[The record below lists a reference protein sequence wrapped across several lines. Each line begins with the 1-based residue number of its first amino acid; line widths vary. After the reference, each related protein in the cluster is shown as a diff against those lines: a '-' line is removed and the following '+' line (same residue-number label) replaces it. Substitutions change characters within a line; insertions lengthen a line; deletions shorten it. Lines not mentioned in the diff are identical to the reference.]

1 MNNKKKIAED
11 NNSRVHGFK
20 RGLDAEKIIGMADD
34 NGVLMYLMQWKG
46 TDVVDL
52 VSSKEANIT
61 CPQVVIQFYK
71 DRMTWNVTKSS
82 EK

>member
-34 NGVLMYLMQWKG
+34 NGVLMYLMQWWVKI
-46 TDVVDL
+46 L
-52 VSSKEANIT
+52 LNNLE
-61 CPQVVIQFYK
+61 
-71 DRMTWNVTKSS
+71 TKLIG
-82 EK
+82 